1 MQEGLSLVAARAET
15 RQHTGV
21 VIPVYFPE
29 GLDGSL
35 ALELLRDNVA
45 AYVQQVDDPARICLS
60 VDGETHGREQAEELS
75 REFRVQ
81 AVAAPDNR
89 GKLHALRHG
98 MARLCQRGECRYL
111 AAVDMDGD
119 HFANE
124 LVNLVRA
131 AQFARGQA
139 GMEEVLVLGRR
150 SSKHRPL
157 GLLRG
162 ELEELADRVLL
173 DALAYDAALVGEP
186 LRLECAT
193 ALEEYPDFHSGYKL
207 FSRRTAER
215 VFLSEPQLCGVT
227 ADAYFRHGVEA
238 VVTVE
243 ALKSGAHL
251 ALVGRSAMNEQSVSS
266 FGLLERTRLVADKMI
281 WPCRRLGVPVTFA
294 DQWLRNHIPRLLLGT
309 MVPEG
314 REELLEIRRLVLEG
328 LGATADSGICWGP
341 LFV

>member
-1 MQEGLSLVAARAET
+1 MQEGLSLAAALEET
-15 RQHTGV
+15 RQRTGV
-21 VIPVYFPE
+21 VVPVYFSE
-29 GLDGSL
+29 GMDGSL
-35 ALELLRDNVA
+35 SLALLRDNVA
-45 AYVQQVDDPARICLS
+45 AYVQQVGDPERICLS
-60 VDGETHGREQAEELS
+60 VDGENHGRKQAEELG
-75 REFRVQ
+75 RMFGVQ
-81 AVAAPDNR
+81 VVVAPDNR

-98 MARLCQRGECRYL
+98 MARLCARAECRYL

-124 LVNLVRA
+124 LVNLVRT
-131 AQFARGQA
+131 AQFSRGQA

-173 DALAYDAALVGEP
+173 DALAYDAVLAGAP

-207 FSRRTAER
+207 YSRRTAEA
-215 VFLSEPQLCGVT
+215 VFLSEPQLYGV
-227 ADAYFRHGVEA
+227 AEDAYFRHGVEA
-238 VVTVE
+238 VMTVE

-251 ALVGRSAMNEQSVSS
+251 ALVGRSTLNEQPVSS
-266 FGLLERTRLVADKMI
+266 FGLLKRTRLVADKMI
-281 WPCRRLGVPVTFA
+281 WPCLRLGVPAAFA
-294 DQWLRNHIPRLLLGT
+294 DQWLRNHMPRLLLAT
-309 MVPEG
+309 LVPEG
-314 REELLEIRRLVLEG
+314 KEELLEIRRLVLEG
-328 LGATADSGICWGP
+328 MGAAADGEICWGP